1 MNWFLACMVWLFIY
15 FYGNVTLTHFNH
27 QCILILM
34 RMCVRD
40 VLVLR
45 VELLWLAGAV
55 LLPSA
60 LRWFQVFSYFT
71 VFVLLFS
78 EGAGQWPPA
87 VQVVVPAVPTLD
99 TQIQHSTCGARHCA

>member
-15 FYGNVTLTHFNH
+15 FYGNVTLTQSSMYINFDA
-27 QCILILM
+27 
-34 RMCVRD
+34 MCVRD

>member
-1 MNWFLACMVWLFIY
+1 MNWVLCLFGLVDYLFLCKCDSDSF
-15 FYGNVTLTHFNH
+15 
-27 QCILILM
+27 QCILIFM

-45 VELLWLAGAV
+45 VGLLWPAGAV
-55 LLPSA
+55 RLPSA

-99 TQIQHSTCGARHCA
+99 TQIQHGTCGARHCA

>member
-1 MNWFLACMVWLFIY
+1 MYINFYADVCQRCVGAACWAAA
-15 FYGNVTLTHFNH
+15 
-27 QCILILM
+27 
-34 RMCVRD
+34 
-40 VLVLR
+40 
-45 VELLWLAGAV
+45 AGWCGAAA
-55 LLPSA
+55 LCSA

-99 TQIQHSTCGARHCA
+99 TQIQQGTCGARHCA